1 MKVKSFISF
10 ELSKGRGGWRAPFA
24 LLLVTTMTFTVIGA
38 VPLEA
43 EAERTSQNN
52 KSSRG
57 AKPKKPANRA
67 KAVAAKSTSSSKA
80 RAGSASDSPKSI
92 QRRALPQS
100 RRIEEPKIQRNLS
113 DIKPPR
119 TNDFYEGGGKEAEYE
134 RLLDQEIAALFNL
147 VQKSKASPTR
157 GEMWLR
163 LAERYVE
170 KSRLVEYREQSA
182 YDRRVK
188 DYLDGRTRLKPR
200 LDTTKTREY
209 NRKAVQLYEWFLR
222 DFPRDPKVD
231 QALFFLGYNHFELG
245 NTTKGEQYYQQLVR
259 NYPDSVYVAESHFAL
274 GEFYFEN
281 EDWENGFNNYQKV
294 IQAKRARLAS
304 FAYYKA
310 AWCLFRIRRTADA
323 LKYLERVIRMAKS
336 GEESS
341 SAGGRRAINRI
352 RLGVE
357 ALKDYVPFYAEAGEV
372 SQALNDF
379 QRVAGDEK
387 VAIRMLEQLAFIKSD
402 QGIADAATTLFRQL
416 IGFNPVSERA
426 AEYQYRIVIAYQTLD
441 ARKFREQLDAWLEGF
456 GPGSPWYRENEKNQ
470 KLVSDMNRLQETT
483 MRNHVLQLHQ
493 TAQNSRA
500 AFSQKVA
507 AEAYEQYQKYFASSE
522 KISEM
527 QFFHAELMFDMAK
540 YAEAARLY
548 DMVAERSGSADSM
561 KYREE
566 AMLNAVVAREKL
578 LPSTAALDQR
588 KGTATQQIPLE
599 PEVEKFE
606 KSAKRYMAAY
616 PNSKRN
622 ADIER
627 RLAVLYYGFNQ
638 FDAALPIFEKILR
651 EAPASKNGQAAGDAI
666 LSIYKARGDNNKLI
680 AKAEEFLAI
689 PAIAASPFGKSIR
702 DGLEKTEYVAAQ
714 DLEKANKSTEAA
726 KAFEE
731 FAASTKDAKLKM
743 AARMRAGS
751 NLEKTGDANGAIRNF
766 LAVLSMPAGDA
777 QMKEEQTR
785 ARNSLA
791 KLYERSGQMELA
803 ARQYAAYAQGNLTNQ
818 TAVNGFYNAAL
829 IYDALAISGEATKN
843 YEAYRQYSRR
853 ADRNEV
859 LFAIAEMYSRLG
871 NRRQAISFYSAYL
884 QQGGNSQS
892 RRIEATFQVAEAD
905 RLAGRPVARRGFLE
919 VVEAFKRA
927 PLKTREETVRFAG
940 ESQFH
945 LAQAIKSELNA
956 VRFGTTDASQGAAAK
971 QVKALEKKYID
982 AMKEIIRLDH
992 APSTIAALASTGQ
1005 LYELIAQKFERIPTP
1020 AGLSTEDGE
1029 KYRQLIKVESDR
1041 YKAEATTSYR
1051 AAVERSLEFEIY
1063 TEWSSVAR
1071 KALASSDPKFQY
1083 LHDVV
1088 VESNVADWM
1097 DLL

>member
-1 MKVKSFISF
+1 MKGKSWVAV
-10 ELSKGRGGWRAPFA
+10 ERGSSLRRASLA
-24 LLLVTTMTFTVIGA
+24 ILLLSAFIWVTSPT
-38 VPLEA
+38 A
-43 EAERTSQNN
+43 EAQRSSSGN
-52 KSSRG
+52 KSSKTTK
-57 AKPKKPANRA
+57 AKKPATRA
-67 KAVAAKSTSSSKA
+67 KATAKPARNSGAKASANSSS
-80 RAGSASDSPKSI
+80 PESI

-100 RRIEEPKIQRNLS
+100 RRMDQPKVQRSLT

-134 RLLDQEIAALFNL
+134 KLLDQEIAALFKL
-147 VQKSKASPTR
+147 VQKSKTSSTR

-188 DYLDGRTRLKPR
+188 DYLDGRTRVKPR

-231 QALFFLGYNHFELG
+231 QALFFLGYNYFELG

-281 EDWENGFNNYQKV
+281 EDWKNGFNNYQKV

-310 AWCLFRIRRTADA
+310 AWCLFRIRRTGDA

-357 ALKDYVPFYAEAGEV
+357 ALKDYVPFYAEVGDV
-372 SQALNDF
+372 SQAFNDF

-416 IGFNPVSERA
+416 ISFNPVSERA

-500 AFSQKVA
+500 PFSQKVA
-507 AEAYEQYQKYFASSE
+507 AEAYEQYQKYFSNSD

-527 QFFHAELMFDMAK
+527 QFFHAELMFDMGK
-540 YAEAARLY
+540 YADAARLY
-548 DMVAERSGSADSM
+548 DTVAERSGSAESM

-578 LPSTAALDQR
+578 LPSTTALDQR
-588 KGTATQQIPLE
+588 KGNSTQPIPLD
-599 PEVEKFE
+599 PEVDRFE

-616 PNSKRN
+616 PSSKRN

-638 FDAALPIFEKILR
+638 FDSALPIFEKILR
-651 EAPASKNGQAAGDAI
+651 QAPASKNGQAAGDAI
-666 LSIYKARGDNNKLI
+666 LSIYKARGDNAKLI
-680 AKAEEFLAI
+680 AKAQEFLAI
-689 PAIAASPFGKSIR
+689 PAIAASAFGKSIR
-702 DGLEKTEYVAAQ
+702 DGLEKTQYVAAQ
-714 DLEKANKSTEAA
+714 DLEKANKATEAA

-731 FAASTKDAKLKM
+731 FAASTKDAKLRM

-751 NLEKTGDANGAIRNF
+751 NLEKSGDTTGAIRNF
-766 LAVLSMPAGDA
+766 LAVLSMPAADA

-803 ARQYAAYAQGNLTNQ
+803 AKQYAAYAQANLNNQ

-829 IYDALAISGEATKN
+829 IYDALGISGEAMKN
-843 YEAYRQYSRR
+843 YEAYRKYSRR

-859 LFAIAEMYSRLG
+859 LFAIAEMFSRLG
-871 NRRQAISFYSAYL
+871 NRKQAINFYTAYL

-892 RRIEATFQVAEAD
+892 RRIESTFQIAEAD
-905 RLAGRPVARRGFLE
+905 RLAGRPAARRGFLE
-919 VVEAFKRA
+919 VAEAFKRA
-927 PLKTREETVRFAG
+927 PLKTREETVRFSG

-945 LAQAIKSELNA
+945 LAQAIKAELNA

-971 QVKALEKKYID
+971 QVKTLEKKYID

-1020 AGLSTEDGE
+1020 TGLSAEDGE
-1029 KYRQLIKVESDR
+1029 KYRQLIKVEADR
-1041 YKAEATTSYR
+1041 YKGEAMTSYR

-1063 TEWSSVAR
+1063 TEWSSIAR
-1071 KALASSDPKFQY
+1071 KAVAAADPKFQF

-1088 VESNVADWM
+1088 VDSNVADWM